1 MIIVGQIFT
10 TISYLIYYISRFR
23 KKKKDILIMDNIS
36 KFFTVLSFVFLKS
49 YDGVSA
55 TVYTYI
61 RNKVHNM
68 VVGNKKRVIYA
79 FWLLLFALII
89 MLGIKFNGIGTV
101 CVFIT
106 MIANLIGV
114 MFLNSQGMRVCT
126 MCGSIFYV
134 IFQITIQNYAGAI
147 GESLTF
153 VVNGVSF
160 SLYFKKG
167 EKIGVYEQGNRSE
180 IKKDT

>member
-1 MIIVGQIFT
+1 M
-10 TISYLIYYISRFR
+10 
-23 KKKKDILIMDNIS
+23 KILQ
-36 KFFTVLSFVFLKS
+36 
-49 YDGVSA
+49 
-55 TVYTYI
+55 
-61 RNKVHNM
+61 KV
-68 VVGNKKRVIYA
+68 
-79 FWLLLFALII
+79 II
-89 MLGIKFNGIGTV
+89 MLGIKFNGVGTV

-106 MIANLIGV
+106 MIANLVGV